1 MTETTKTTK
10 AAKAAKTKAVVPT
23 APAIDET
30 AAQAGNQP
38 LQQFS
43 SVDELEHFIHHNP
56 QFGTLDLAQ
65 QNELRAQFV
74 QAKREQA
81 LKGSEHGHIPG

>member
-1 MTETTKTTK
+1 MTKTTK
-10 AAKAAKTKAVVPT
+10 AAKTKAAVPT
-23 APAIDET
+23 PPAIDDA
-30 AAQAGNQP
+30 AAQADTQP

-56 QFGTLDLAQ
+56 QFGTLDLDQ

-74 QAKREQA
+74 QAKRE
-81 LKGSEHGHIPG
+81 

>member
-10 AAKAAKTKAVVPT
+10 TTKAAKTKAAVPT
-23 APAIDET
+23 VPAIDEA
-30 AAQAGNQP
+30 AAQADTQP

-56 QFGTLDLAQ
+56 QFGTLDLDQ
-65 QNELRAQFV
+65 QNELRAHFV
-74 QAKREQA
+74 QAKRE
-81 LKGSEHGHIPG
+81 

>member
-23 APAIDET
+23 APAIDEA
-30 AAQAGNQP
+30 AAQADTQP

-56 QFGTLDLAQ
+56 QFGTLDLDQ
-65 QNELRAQFV
+65 QNELRSQFV
-74 QAKREQA
+74 AAKRAQA
-81 LKGSEHGHIPG
+81 QG

>member
-1 MTETTKTTK
+1 MTRTTK
-10 AAKAAKTKAVVPT
+10 AAKAAKTKAVAPT
-23 APAIDET
+23 APAIDE
-30 AAQAGNQP
+30 AATQADNQP

-56 QFGTLDLAQ
+56 QFGTMDLAQ

>member
-1 MTETTKTTK
+1 MTETTTKTTKTTK
-10 AAKAAKTKAVVPT
+10 AAKTKAAVPA

-30 AAQAGNQP
+30 AAQADSQP

-43 SVDELEHFIHHNP
+43 SMDELEHFIHHNP
-56 QFGTLDLAQ
+56 QFGTMALAQ

-81 LKGSEHGHIPG
+81 LKGL